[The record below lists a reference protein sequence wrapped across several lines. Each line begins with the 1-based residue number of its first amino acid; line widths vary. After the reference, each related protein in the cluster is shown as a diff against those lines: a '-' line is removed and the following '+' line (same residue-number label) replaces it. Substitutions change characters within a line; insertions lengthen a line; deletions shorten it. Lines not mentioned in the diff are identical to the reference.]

1 MLFFTL
7 FRESIFFA
15 WHALTASRLR
25 TFLSLLG
32 ITIGIFAIITVFT
45 VVDALEQNVRGSV
58 ASMGD
63 DVIFVQKWPWEFGNS
78 EYPWWKYMNR
88 PSPYIDEL
96 PEIKR
101 QSNLAQ
107 SAAFVID
114 LNRTLQ
120 YGSSNIENVQVTC
133 ASAEYDRVKNF
144 ELADGRY
151 FSPIESAAGRPVT
164 ILGYAVWRN
173 LFGSSNPIG
182 KIIRAGS
189 NRLEVVGVFAYEGSS
204 AIGVSMD
211 NLILV
216 PVNFARNFVDLRSER
231 INPTIYVRAKNGINN
246 EDLREELTGIMRSV
260 RKLKPLQDDSFA
272 LNETSMLTKSFN
284 SLFDI
289 IGLAGWVIGGFSIIV
304 GGFGIA
310 NIMFVS
316 VKERTSQIGVQK
328 ALGARSSFILM
339 QFLVESILLSLSG
352 GVLGLLVVFFGL
364 LIVNNAFDLDI
375 VLSSSNVILAL
386 TISLLIGLISGF
398 VPSYTAS
405 QLDPVEAMRS

>member
-1 MLFFTL
+1 MIFLTL
-7 FRESIFFA
+7 FKESVFFA
-15 WHALTASRLR
+15 WHALTANRLR

-58 ASMGD
+58 ASLGD
-63 DVIFVQKWPWEFGNS
+63 DVIFVQKWPWEFGDS

-88 PSPYIDEL
+88 PLPSIDEL

-101 QSNLAQ
+101 QSNLSEA
-107 SAAFVID
+107 AAFVVD

-133 ASAEYDRVKNF
+133 ASADYDKVKNF

-151 FSPIESAAGRPVT
+151 FTPMESASGRAVT

-173 LFGSSNPIG
+173 LFGTTNPIG

-189 NRLEVVGVFAYEGSS
+189 NRVEVVGVFAFEGSS

-216 PVNFARNFVDLRSER
+216 PVNYARNFVDLNNER
-231 INPTIYVRAKNGINN
+231 INPSIYVKARKGVNN
-246 EDLREELTGIMRSV
+246 EDLREELTGIMRSI
-260 RKLKPLQDDSFA
+260 RRIQPLQDNSFA

-284 SLFDI
+284 TLFDI
-289 IGLAGWVIGGFSIIV
+289 IALAGWVIGGFSIIV

-339 QFLVESILLSLSG
+339 QFLIESVLLSLAG
-352 GVLGLLVVFFGL
+352 GLLGLLVVFTGL
-364 LIVNNAFDLDI
+364 LLVNNSFDLDI
-375 VLSSSNVILAL
+375 VLNSSNVILAL
-386 TISLLIGLISGF
+386 TISILIGLISGF
-398 VPSYTAS
+398 VPAYSAS
-405 QLDPVEAMRS
+405 QLDPVDAMRS

>member
-1 MLFFTL
+1 MIFLTL
-7 FRESIFFA
+7 FKESFVFA
-15 WHALTASRLR
+15 WHAITANRLR

-63 DVIFVQKWPWEFGNS
+63 DVIFVAKWPWEFGS
-78 EYPWWKYMNR
+78 DYPWWKYMNR
-88 PSPYIDEL
+88 PTPIIDEL

-101 QSNLAQ
+101 LSNLAE
-107 SAAFVID
+107 SAAFVVS
-114 LNRTLQ
+114 LNKTLQ

-133 ASAEYDRVKNF
+133 ASAEYDKVKNF

-151 FSPIESAAGRPVT
+151 FTPVESASGRAVT
-164 ILGYAVWRN
+164 IIGYAVWQN
-173 LFGSSNPIG
+173 LFGYVNPIG
-182 KIIRAGS
+182 KVIRAG
-189 NRLEVVGVFAYEGSS
+189 NTRLEVIGVFAREGSS
-204 AIGVSMD
+204 AIGISMD
-211 NLILV
+211 NMILT
-216 PVNFARNFVDLRSER
+216 PVNYARNLVDLRNER
-231 INPTIYVRAKNGINN
+231 NNPTIYVKAKSGIRND
-246 EDLREELTGIMRSV
+246 DLREELTGIMRTI
-260 RKLKPLQDDSFA
+260 RRLKPLQDDSFA

-316 VKERTSQIGVQK
+316 VKERTSQIGIQK

-339 QFLVESILLSLSG
+339 QFLVESILLSLAG
-352 GVLGLLVVFFGL
+352 GILGLLVVFLGL
-364 LIVNNAFDLDI
+364 LIANNSFDLDI
-375 VLSSSNVILAL
+375 VLNSSNIILAL
-386 TISLLIGLISGF
+386 TISVLIGLISGF

>member
-1 MLFFTL
+1 V
-7 FRESIFFA
+7 FA
-15 WHALTASRLR
+15 WHAITANRLR

-63 DVIFVQKWPWEFGNS
+63 DVIFVAKWPWEFGS
-78 EYPWWKYMNR
+78 DYPWWKYMNR
-88 PSPYIDEL
+88 PTPIIDEL

-101 QSNLAQ
+101 LSNLAE
-107 SAAFVID
+107 SAAFVVS
-114 LNRTLQ
+114 LNKTLQ

-133 ASAEYDRVKNF
+133 ASAEYDKVKNL

-151 FSPIESAAGRPVT
+151 FTPVESASGRAVT
-164 ILGYAVWRN
+164 IIGYAVWQN
-173 LFGSSNPIG
+173 LFGYVNPIG
-182 KIIRAGS
+182 KVIRAG
-189 NRLEVVGVFAYEGSS
+189 NTRLEVIGVFAREGSS
-204 AIGVSMD
+204 AIGISMD
-211 NLILV
+211 NMILT
-216 PVNFARNFVDLRSER
+216 PVNYARNLVDLRNER
-231 INPTIYVRAKNGINN
+231 NNPTIYVKAKSGIRND
-246 EDLREELTGIMRSV
+246 DLREELTGIMRTI
-260 RKLKPLQDDSFA
+260 RRLKPLQDDSFA

-316 VKERTSQIGVQK
+316 VKERTSQIGIQK

-339 QFLVESILLSLSG
+339 QFLVESILLSLAG
-352 GVLGLLVVFFGL
+352 GILGLLVVFLGL
-364 LIVNNAFDLDI
+364 LIANNSFDLDI
-375 VLSSSNVILAL
+375 VLNSSNIILAL
-386 TISLLIGLISGF
+386 TISVLIGLISGF